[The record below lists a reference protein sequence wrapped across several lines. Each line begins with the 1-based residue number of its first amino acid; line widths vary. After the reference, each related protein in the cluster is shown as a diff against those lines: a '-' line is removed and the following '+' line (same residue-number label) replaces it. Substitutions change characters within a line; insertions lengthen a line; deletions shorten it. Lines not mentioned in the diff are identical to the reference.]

1 MKEWFES
8 WFDTHYYHVLYKN
21 RDHSEAEVFIKNLF
35 TELAIQQGVKV
46 LDLACGKGR
55 HSIFVNSLGFDTT
68 GVDLSTKSI
77 AEAQIHQNETLRFF
91 EHDMRKPLPNLQF
104 GLVLNLFTSFGYFD
118 CNEDNLAVF
127 NSIHSYLDTNG
138 LLVVDFMNSAK
149 EVKNLIPSAV
159 KEEEGISFKISKKY
173 ENGFILKEINFQDCT
188 KEYAF
193 NEKVQ
198 ALTLENFLDFFEKT
212 NFVVKS
218 VYGNYHLEPYSED
231 AERLILIAQKK

>member
-35 TELAIQQGVKV
+35 NELAIQPGVNV

-77 AEAQIHQNETLRFF
+77 AEAKINESETLRFF
-91 EHDMRKPLPNLQF
+91 EHDMRNPLPNSEF

-118 CNEDNLAVF
+118 CDDDNLAVF
-127 NSIHSYLDTNG
+127 N
-138 LLVVDFMNSAK
+138 
-149 EVKNLIPSAV
+149 
-159 KEEEGISFKISKKY
+159 
-173 ENGFILKEINFQDCT
+173 
-188 KEYAF
+188 
-193 NEKVQ
+193 
-198 ALTLENFLDFFEKT
+198 
-212 NFVVKS
+212 
-218 VYGNYHLEPYSED
+218 
-231 AERLILIAQKK
+231 

>member
-8 WFDTHYYHVLYKN
+8 WFDTHYYHVLYRN

-35 TELAIQQGVKV
+35 KELAIQQGVKV

-77 AEAQIHQNETLRFF
+77 AEAKINESETLRFF
-91 EHDMRKPLPNLQF
+91 EHDMRKPLPNLEF

-127 NSIHSYLDTNG
+127 DSIHNYLGSNG
-138 LLVVDFMNSAK
+138 LLVIDFMNSVK
-149 EVKNLIPSAV
+149 EVKNLIPNAV
-159 KEEEGISFKISKKY
+159 KEEEGISFHISKKF
-173 ENGFILKEINFQDCT
+173 ENGYILKQINFKDGE
-188 KEYAF
+188 KEYKF

-218 VYGNYHLEPYSED
+218 VYGNYHLEPYSEES
-231 AERLILIAQKK
+231 ERLILIAQKK

>member
-35 TELAIQQGVKV
+35 NELAIQPGVKV

-77 AEAQIHQNETLRFF
+77 AEAKINESETLRFF
-91 EHDMRKPLPNLQF
+91 EHDMRNPLPNSEF
-104 GLVLNLFTSFGYFD
+104 GLVLNLFTSFGYFEFND
-118 CNEDNLAVF
+118 DNLAVF
-127 NSIHSYLDTNG
+127 NSIHSYLSSNG
-138 LLVVDFMNSAK
+138 LLVIDFMNSVK
-149 EVKNLIPSAV
+149 EIKSLVPNAV
-159 KEEEGISFKISKKY
+159 KEEEGIVFQISKNF
-173 ENGFILKEINFQDCT
+173 ENGYILKQINFKDGEKDYT
-188 KEYAF
+188 F

-198 ALTLENFLDFFEKT
+198 ALTLENFLEFFEKT
-212 NFVVKS
+212 NFDVKS

>member
-35 TELAIQQGVKV
+35 NKLAIDQGVKV

-77 AEAQIHQNETLRFF
+77 SEAKINESETLRFF
-91 EHDMRKPLPNLQF
+91 EHDMRNPLPNSEY

-118 CNEDNLAVF
+118 CDDDNLAVF
-127 NSIHSYLDTNG
+127 NSIHSYLSSNG
-138 LLVVDFMNSAK
+138 LLVIDFMNSTK
-149 EVKNLIPSAV
+149 EVKNLVSKAV
-159 KEEEGISFKISKKY
+159 KEEEGITFNISKKFEKGY
-173 ENGFILKEINFQDCT
+173 ILKQINFKDGEQ
-188 KEYAF
+188 EYTYH
-193 NEKVQ
+193 EKVQ

-218 VYGNYHLEPYSED
+218 VYGNYHLEPYSEE

>member
-35 TELAIQQGVKV
+35 NKLAIDQRVKV

-77 AEAQIHQNETLRFF
+77 AEAKLNETETLRFF
-91 EHDMRKPLPNLQF
+91 EHDMRNPLSNSEY

-118 CNEDNLAVF
+118 CDDDNLVVF
-127 NSIHSYLDTNG
+127 NSIHSYLGSNG
-138 LLVVDFMNSAK
+138 LLVIDFMNSKK
-149 EVKNLIPSAV
+149 EVKNLVPNAV
-159 KEEEGISFKISKKY
+159 KEEEGIMFNISKKF
-173 ENGFILKEINFQDCT
+173 ENGYILKQINFKDGE
-188 KEYAF
+188 KEYTYH
-193 NEKVQ
+193 EKVQ
-198 ALTLENFLDFFEKT
+198 ALTLENFLDIFEKT

-218 VYGNYHLEPYSED
+218 VYGDYHLEPYSEE